1 MPSGIE
7 PFIDDLN
14 VSALM
19 DRVPVPLHRRDITIG
34 REQTEAIGVEP
45 AHDSSRVAVHCR
57 ISIYEERMLGWSIAD
72 SKTMCG
78 FGMVVLGAL
87 MDVRAGC
94 VRCPEMKRRWMLHA
108 VETMRGTVA
117 QSAAVNAGLLE
128 RFTDRARDQPVTVLP
143 GATHP
148 IVGRMRTGKGVVDD
162 ASWREAH
169 SGRGGRLSSS
179 ARGGDWNSS
188 TRS

>member
-19 DRVPVPLHRRDITIG
+19 DRVPVPLHLRDITIG

-72 SKTMCG
+72 SKIMCG

-117 QSAAVNAGLLE
+117 QSAAVNARLLE
-128 RFTDRARDQPVTVLP
+128 RFTGRATNLSQFFPELRIPLSVGCVLGRVSWTTRAGARRTP
-143 GATHP
+143 G
-148 IVGRMRTGKGVVDD
+148 G
-162 ASWREAH
+162 EA
-169 SGRGGRLSSS
+169 
-179 ARGGDWNSS
+179 D
-188 TRS
+188 